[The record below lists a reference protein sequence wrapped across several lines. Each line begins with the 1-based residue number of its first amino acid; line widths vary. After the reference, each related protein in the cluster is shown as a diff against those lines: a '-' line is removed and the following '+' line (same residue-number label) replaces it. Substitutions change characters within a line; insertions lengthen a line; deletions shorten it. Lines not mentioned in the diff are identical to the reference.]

1 MSNEEVDRRIAF
13 IVEQQGQFASD
24 IQQLRQ
30 AQAQTD
36 QVVAQTG
43 EIVARLANSTLEGFK
58 EVNSKLNALVDSQI
72 RTDQNLS
79 RTDENLRNLI
89 AVVDR
94 YFSEGR
100 NGRLRI

>member
-13 IVEQQGQFASD
+13 IIEQQAQFTSD
-24 IQQLRQ
+24 IHLLRE
-30 AQAQTD
+30 AQAELQATQVQTE
-36 QVVAQTG
+36 QV
-43 EIVARLANSTLEGFK
+43 VARLAHVTLEGFK
-58 EVNSKLNALVDSQI
+58 DVNAKITSLVDSQI
-72 RTDQNLS
+72 

-100 NGRLRI
+100 NGH